1 MKKKRPL
8 ILILACAAALGALV
22 WWNLPVGIKVPKA
35 AEIGEITVFDGGTGK
50 TLHIT
55 EEREISQV
63 IETLSTVKLKK
74 DKLSVGYMGYSLR
87 LTIYLKNGEEA
98 GGWNGFII
106 NGEDFVRKAPFFY
119 RAVDG
124 TTGYGYLCTLLG
136 K

>member
-8 ILILACAAALGALV
+8 ILILVCAAALGALA

-35 AEIGEITVFDGGTGK
+35 AEIGEITIFDGGTGK
-50 TLHIT
+50 TFHIT
-55 EEREISQV
+55 EEREISQI
-63 IETLSTVKLKK
+63 IESLGTVKLKK
-74 DKLSVGYMGYSLR
+74 DKLSVRYTGYSLR

-98 GGWNGFII
+98 RGWNGFII